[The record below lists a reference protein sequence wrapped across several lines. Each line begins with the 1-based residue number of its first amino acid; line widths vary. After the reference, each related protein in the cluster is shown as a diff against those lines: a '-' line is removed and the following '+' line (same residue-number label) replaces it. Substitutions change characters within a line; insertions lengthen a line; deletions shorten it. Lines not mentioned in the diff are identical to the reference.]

1 MDFSLS
7 DEQRLLRDEVGR
19 YVEDNIIDQNNDWD
33 DLDNFPEEVYQDL
46 AEMGIFGMLLPE
58 EEGGEDLDDLTSG
71 VIYEQLGRGDIGLAM
86 LTMVQ
91 NTVNG
96 ILHTYGTERHQD
108 IATSAARGE
117 HFVCF
122 GLTEPEHGSDARAIE
137 TEAVR
142 DGDEWVLNG
151 AKTAITGST
160 FADYC
165 VLFARQ
171 ADIDEI
177 RAFCLPM
184 DADGLDVQR
193 YVGMGCDHAGWGQL
207 FLDDVRL
214 PASERLGDHDAFKVI
229 MRNFDSN
236 RGWIPL
242 FCLGGARQ
250 SLDETEEYLTE
261 RETFGQPVASYQ
273 GPQFEIAEL
282 ETKYEAARLKAY
294 ESLWLADEGETNTK
308 AAAQA
313 KWYGVD
319 TAREIIH
326 DCMVLHGNYG
336 YSEGFNFS
344 KRLRDVMG
352 LEIGEGPPQIQ
363 KLVIA
368 REVFGR
374 EYLPTK

>member
-1 MDFSLS
+1 MDDTDGPNGVEHLYSETVRTTMDGSVYGGWRSIRDADAVPLSFGFPYPDSFRNDELVSSAESLL
-7 DEQRLLRDEVGR
+7 EAEA
-19 YVEDNIIDQNNDWD
+19 NDA
-33 DLDNFPEEVYQDL
+33 LQYGGGES
-46 AEMGIFGMLLPE
+46 AEALPE
-58 EEGGEDLDDLTSG
+58 LIVERAADRGIDCTTAEVHLT
-71 VIYEQLGRGDIGLAM
+71 
-86 LTMVQ
+86 
-91 NTVNG
+91 
-96 ILHTYGTERHQD
+96 
-108 IATSAARGE
+108 
-117 HFVCF
+117 
-122 GLTEPEHGSDARAIE
+122 
-137 TEAVR
+137 
-142 DGDEWVLNG
+142 NG
-151 AKTAITGST
+151 ATNAIDTVSQT
-160 FADYC
+160 FLDPGDTVFVESPTFMGALR
-165 VLFARQ
+165 LFRNYGV
-171 ADIDEI
+171 DIEG
-177 RAFCLPM
+177 CEM